1 MKKIYVSLLL
11 LIALF
16 AFIFFVVDINFS
28 GNVNNNTEVKKDL
41 DGNFE
46 FTLAPLS
53 FALLQNGEHFE

>member
-28 GNVNNNTEVKKDL
+28 GNVNNTEVKKDINYI
-41 DGNFE
+41 DKNC
-46 FTLAPLS
+46 
-53 FALLQNGEHFE
+53 

>member
-28 GNVNNNTEVKKDL
+28 GNVNNNTEVKKDINYIDKNYL
-41 DGNFE
+41 I
-46 FTLAPLS
+46 
-53 FALLQNGEHFE
+53 LLYL

>member
-28 GNVNNNTEVKKDL
+28 GNVNNYDNTETKKDINYI
-41 DGNFE
+41 DN
-46 FTLAPLS
+46 
-53 FALLQNGEHFE
+53 N